1 MTDWEASTLTAVEP
15 APEILTV
22 DEVAAMMRVSVKTV
36 KKLALRKVRLG
47 HHTVRYLR
55 KDILAFMEGH
65 AA

>member
-1 MTDWEASTLTAVEP
+1 MDDPHGVAMLEAPPDV
-15 APEILTV
+15 LTV
-22 DEVAAMMRVSVKTV
+22 LEVAAMLRLSVKTV
-36 KKLALRKVRLG
+36 KKLPLRKVRLG